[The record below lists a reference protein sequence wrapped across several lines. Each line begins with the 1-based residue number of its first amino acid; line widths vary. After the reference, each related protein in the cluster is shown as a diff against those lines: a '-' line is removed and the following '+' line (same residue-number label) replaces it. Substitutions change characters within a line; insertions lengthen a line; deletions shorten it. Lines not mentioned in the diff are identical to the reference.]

1 MITKTNEK
9 NLSVEL
15 RQDLEALIAEQRV
28 RFGGEKSNSRP
39 ISSAFQPV
47 VKKKSFQKI
56 CLGSSRSQLDFMFSG
71 VFSSSKEKIF
81 ELDSMRKLNEKLS
94 EARS

>member
-71 VFSSSKEKIF
+71 VFSSSKEKN
-81 ELDSMRKLNEKLS
+81 LRARQYEKV
-94 EARS
+94 E